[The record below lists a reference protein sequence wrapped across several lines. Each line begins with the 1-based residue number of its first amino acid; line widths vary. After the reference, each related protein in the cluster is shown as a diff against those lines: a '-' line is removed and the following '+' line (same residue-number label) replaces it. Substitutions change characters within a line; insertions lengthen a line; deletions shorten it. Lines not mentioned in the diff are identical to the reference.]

1 MSSSKIN
8 SLSCQ
13 GIGSGSPFLI
23 LFIHIVLCLCSCFV
37 CVEGFDSLLQ
47 LPQSLSETS
56 RPRSKRVFFVTDFGA
71 RGDGISND
79 TQVILLYYVILF
91 LIFFKMRNN
100 YLIISFEWCFENG
113 LYESFLLVPLSFQ
126 IFLLSQITSN
136 TFVNTP
142 MRNFLFWVFRLSG
155 MLGRRL
161 VLSQQEPEL

>member
-1 MSSSKIN
+1 MVLGHHFWFFSFILFCVYVHVLYVSKVSTLSYSSHNLCRKLPDPDPRES
-8 SLSCQ
+8 SLS
-13 GIGSGSPFLI
+13 LI
-23 LFIHIVLCLCSCFV
+23 LVLEVMVLV
-37 CVEGFDSLLQ
+37 M
-47 LPQSLSETS
+47 
-56 RPRSKRVFFVTDFGA
+56 
-71 RGDGISND
+71 
-79 TQVILLYYVILF
+79 ILRWYSYIILF
-91 LIFFKMRNN
+91 FFLFFFKMRNN
-100 YLIISFEWCFENG
+100 YLIILFEWCFENG